1 MTNEELA
8 IAAKAGDRA
17 ALTELWENTRR
28 ICYRAAMKYR
38 ALCESAGLDWAD
50 IEQVCFFGF
59 YEAVQTFDPDKGLSF
74 NTCLTYPT
82 WNAIQEALGIRGKKE
97 LPPQP
102 VRLQSPIGEGESDGS
117 LQDILPDGRQPQQEV
132 EEHLYV
138 EQLRA
143 ALERALAELPE
154 RRAEA
159 MRRVFLDGQTRAE
172 AARCMGCSVA
182 RVGEIV
188 RKSLAALRRS
198 PHLAGYQPRPDKSDT
213 QKRFA

>member
-8 IAAKAGDRA
+8 ARAKAGDRT

-28 ICYRAAMKYR
+28 ICYTAAMRYR
-38 ALCESAGLDWAD
+38 ALCESSGIDWED
-50 IEQVCFFGF
+50 IEQACFFGF
-59 YEAVQTFDPDKGLSF
+59 HKALQTFDHSRGVSFCSWLSF
-74 NTCLTYPT
+74 PVR
-82 WNAIQEALGIRGKKE
+82 NAALEALGLRGKKE

-102 VRLQSPIGEGESDGS
+102 ISLQNPIGEDDERE
-117 LQDILPDGRQPQQEV
+117 LQDLLPDSCQPQQAV
-132 EEHLYV
+132 EERVYI

-172 AARCMGCSVA
+172 AARSMGCSVA

-188 RKSLAALRRS
+188 RLSLAALRRS

>member
-1 MTNEELA
+1 MTNEQLSA
-8 IAAKAGDRA
+8 RAKAGDRA
-17 ALTELWENTRR
+17 ALTGLWENTRR

-50 IEQVCFFGF
+50 IKQVCFFGF
-59 YEAVQTFDPDKGLSF
+59 HEAVQTFDPDKGLSF

-82 WNAIQEALGIRGKKE
+82 WSAAQEALGIRGKKE
-97 LPPQP
+97 LPPKP
-102 VRLQSPIGEGESDGS
+102 ISLQNPIGEDDESE
-117 LQDILPDGRQPQQEV
+117 LQDLLPDSCQSQQEV
-132 EEHLYV
+132 VEHVYN
-138 EQLRA
+138 EHLRA

-188 RKSLAALRRS
+188 KLSLAALQRS

>member
-8 IAAKAGDRA
+8 AAAKAGDRA

-59 YEAVQTFDPDKGLSF
+59 HEALQTFDPDKGLSF
-74 NTCLTYPT
+74 NTCLTFPV
-82 WNAIQEALGIRGKKE
+82 WNAVQEAFGIRGKKE

-102 VRLQSPIGEGESDGS
+102 ISLQNPIGEDDDGE
-117 LQDILPDGRQPQQEV
+117 LQDLLPDSCQPQQEV
-132 EEHLYV
+132 VERVYT

-172 AARCMGCSVA
+172 AARCMRCSVA
-182 RVGEIV
+182 RVGELV
-188 RKSLAALRRS
+188 RLSLAALRKS